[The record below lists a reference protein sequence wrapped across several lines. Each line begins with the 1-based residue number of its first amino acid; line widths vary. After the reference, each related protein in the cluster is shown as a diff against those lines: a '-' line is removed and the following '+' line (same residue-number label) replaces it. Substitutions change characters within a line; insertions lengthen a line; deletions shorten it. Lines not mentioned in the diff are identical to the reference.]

1 MHQINILDK
10 FIREQIMIFKEIFF
24 AGLKYTI

>member
-10 FIREQIMIFKEIFF
+10 FIREQMIFKEIFF